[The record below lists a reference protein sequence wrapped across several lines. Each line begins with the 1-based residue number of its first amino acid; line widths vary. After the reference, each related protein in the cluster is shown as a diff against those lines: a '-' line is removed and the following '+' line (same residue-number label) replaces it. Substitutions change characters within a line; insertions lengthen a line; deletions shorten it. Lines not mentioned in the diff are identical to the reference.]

1 MEVTRF
7 QLKEALKMANLELET
22 WRMQFDGSL
31 HAFPDEKKVTPQ
43 GVMDNVS
50 DLERRVA
57 TLQTAQSYFNLN
69 VEVQVGDE
77 TMVLEQAI
85 KMVGG
90 AGRSSSMW
98 RKAAGAKR
106 RRPSYYNDMD
116 LTRKADEERAVPT
129 ITNEEAL
136 GLAKDAEKLA
146 SRLRGAI
153 AVGNTMKMDIAFVEP
168 EWFAA

>member
-1 MEVTRF
+1 MELTGF

-31 HAFPDEKKVTPQ
+31 HAFPDEKKASPQ
-43 GVMDNVS
+43 EVMANIA

-57 TLQTAQSYFNLN
+57 VLQTAQSFYNLN
-69 VEVQVGDE
+69 VEVQVGE
-77 TMVLEQAI
+77 EVMVLEQAI

-106 RRPSYYNDMD
+106 RRHYYHDPE
-116 LTRKADEERAVPT
+116 LTRKADEERAQPT

-136 GLAKDAEKLA
+136 NLAKEAEKLA

-168 EWFAA
+168 EWLAA